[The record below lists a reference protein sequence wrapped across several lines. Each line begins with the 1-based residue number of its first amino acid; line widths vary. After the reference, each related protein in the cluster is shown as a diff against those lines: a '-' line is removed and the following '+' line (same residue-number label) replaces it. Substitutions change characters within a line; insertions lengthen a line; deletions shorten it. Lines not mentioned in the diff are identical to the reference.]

1 MSDNNHVI
9 NDLEHLFWS
18 LNQIL
23 NQITKCYLADKGLSM
38 PRFWVL
44 RRLSL
49 EKPMTIGDLHRQM
62 YLAPA
67 TITGLVDGLVENG
80 LVNRYRDETDR
91 RVVYLKLTPQGKALV
106 DEVLNYRIAKLKAAL
121 GSQGNV
127 DTAQLHSCLEGLYDW
142 LHDSVRKK

>member
-1 MSDNNHVI
+1 
-9 NDLEHLFWS
+9 
-18 LNQIL
+18 
-23 NQITKCYLADKGLSM
+23 
-38 PRFWVL
+38 
-44 RRLSL
+44 
-49 EKPMTIGDLHRQM
+49 MTIGDLHRQM